1 MVQNAVLK
9 KYLTENFNS
18 ALLTFVEEEVKN
30 QKSEQ
35 SSYKKNFVSSAYKK
49 RPLWK
54 LILIYALVGGV
65 IYALIYYF
73 VFYKKGK
80 SYSSGQN
87 QSYSQ
92 PTDVP
97 VVTKTPNG
105 LMEEAA
111 VNLAKSGF
119 TPQTLTVKAGT
130 KVIWTNESGKEATV
144 NSANHPTHQ
153 VYPPLNLGEF
163 EDGENLSLIFNTP
176 GTYRYHNHL
185 NTTVFGSVI
194 VE

>member
-1 MVQNAVLK
+1 M
-9 KYLTENFNS
+9 
-18 ALLTFVEEEVKN
+18 EEEVKN

-49 RPLWK
+49 RPLWQ
-54 LILIYALVGGV
+54 LILVYAVVGGV

-92 PTDVP
+92 PTEVP
-97 VVTKTPNG
+97 VVTKTPDG
-105 LMEEAA
+105 VMEEAEI
-111 VNLAKSGF
+111 NLTKGGF

-130 KVIWTNESGKEATV
+130 KVTWINESGGVAAV
-144 NSANHPTHQ
+144 NSVNHPTHQ
-153 VYPPLNLGEF
+153 VYPLLNLGEF

-185 NTTVFGSVI
+185 DATVFGSVI